1 MGKMEIITRTER
13 KRRWTETEKRQILA
27 ECQVKGVTIKSVA
40 KRHDMAESVIYR
52 WRTEAR
58 SRENREDPSRNFIL
72 YGEVAD
78 KDGSGSGKTLMPQV
92 AQPLQ
97 SDPATVGSGAPL
109 QSRRS
114 SVDHDLVQSLPG
126 NRPGTIDIILTSG
139 ERLIVDSFVNE
150 RALHRVL
157 RTLRGRP

>member
-1 MGKMEIITRTER
+1 MEIITRTER

-78 KDGSGSGKTLMPQV
+78 NDRTGGRKNLLSQAS
-92 AQPLQ
+92 QPMQ
-97 SDPATVGSGAPL
+97 SDPASVGSGASV
-109 QSRRS
+109 QGRRPS
-114 SVDHDLVQSLPG
+114 MDHDLVQPLPG
-126 NRPGTIDIILTSG
+126 SRPGTIDIILTSG